1 MQRLQGGKAV
11 RVQFSKIDHRSN
23 VNLTSRAERKSA
35 YLDCLSKFGNRKKGA
50 ESMREKR
57 AR

>member
-1 MQRLQGGKAV
+1 M
-11 RVQFSKIDHRSN
+11 RVQFSKMDHRSN
-23 VNLTSRAERKSA
+23 VNLTSRAERTSA
-35 YLDCLSKFGNRKKGA
+35 YLDCVATFGNRKKGA